1 MKEGGG
7 ITHTNTYTTQHV
19 DTDNSVVI
27 AREKGGSGQLE
38 LGKVGLIEDRERL
51 CLGWWVGLLSVQLMF
66 C

>member
-7 ITHTNTYTTQHV
+7 ITHTNTYTMQHV

-38 LGKVGLIEDRERL
+38 VGKVGLIEDRERL